1 MSNRFFRMSNRFSRA
16 CAALAL
22 TVSLASCSVAPDHS
36 AAGNP
41 TATPAAATAS
51 ATYANAS
58 QTTGTQTTGATAAAA
73 QAFMDTLTDEQ
84 KQALVGDFND
94 ANRTVTWSNFPVT
107 FVQRAGLNLS
117 DLTDEQRDAAMNV
130 LDTLLNDAAYK
141 RVEDIMASDEYLH
154 EHSSSTE
161 GSLGQYYIA
170 FFGEPDANGD
180 WTLQFGGHHLGLN
193 ATLESDGTV
202 TFAPTHFGVQPAQ
215 WTDEYGNDVEALG
228 SIYEAAF
235 AFYDSLDDTQKAKLY
250 QGEQVQNMV
259 CAPGNTCS
267 YPAGTG
273 IKGSE
278 LHDDQKSLLLN
289 LISQWV
295 SLTDDANNNAS
306 MQAIANTLDETYV
319 NWSGATVYDMTQGDG
334 IYFQIS
340 GPRAYIEFAS
350 QQGSAGADIPG
361 VVTSGWGHVHT
372 IYRDLANDYAG
383 AVEQQQGSGPGAG
396 MGGPGGAPGNGGPA
410 GVPGATPGAP
420 GAGVLSE
427 AITNST
433 SSSSDSLSSASIRRA

>member
-1 MSNRFFRMSNRFSRA
+1 MSNRFSRA

-58 QTTGTQTTGATAAAA
+58 QTTGTQTTAATAAAA

-193 ATLESDGTV
+193 ATLESDGMV
-202 TFAPTHFGVQPAQ
+202 TFAPTHFGVQPSQ

-235 AFYDSLDDTQKAKLY
+235 TFYDSLDDTQKAKLY

-259 CAPGNTCS
+259 CAPGSTCS
-267 YPAGTG
+267 YPTGTG

-372 IYRDLANDYAG
+372 IYRDPANDYAG

-396 MGGPGGAPGNGGPA
+396 MGSPGGAPGNGGPA
-410 GVPGATPGAP
+410 GAPGAAPGAP
-420 GAGVLSE
+420 GAGVLPD

-433 SSSSDSLSSASIRRA
+433 SSSSDSLSSASTRRD